1 MMLHRQSGLLQAHR
15 RTQLPSC
22 VKCTRSIHIV
32 TRAAQATVSDA
43 HQHLAYLREQLV
55 AHNLEAITPYMSELA
70 VVKAVVR

>member
-1 MMLHRQSGLLQAHR
+1 MLMHRQSGLLPAQR

-22 VKCTRSIHIV
+22 AQRTRSIHIV
-32 TRAAQATVSDA
+32 TRAAQATVNDA